1 MNGSI
6 LDDIKKLLG
15 EPYDHFNTDII
26 LHINTAFSVLNQ
38 LGVGPNTPF
47 RITDSSSTWGDFTQD
62 INSYSLI
69 KDIVYLRVKLI
80 FDAPSNSF
88 LVDEMKKELEELEW
102 RAHVMFDRGST
113 EEED

>member
-15 EPYDHFNTDII
+15 ESYDHFDTDII

-38 LGVGPNTPF
+38 LGVGPETPF
-47 RITDSSSTWGDFTQD
+47 RITDNSSRWSDFIQD
-62 INSYSLI
+62 IDSYNLI

-102 RAHVMFDRGST
+102 RVNVMVDRGV
-113 EEED
+113 D